1 MDKTFIIGN
10 LTADPVARTTPQGVS
25 LCTFTVASNRRAGG
39 EQRTRYWNVTAW
51 RQLGVTCCEYLAK
64 GRRVAVIG
72 EADARAYTG
81 KDGKPHC
88 SLELTADEVEFLS
101 PRELAQAGADLSS
114 YGNVDDSDLPFEQ

>member
-1 MDKTFIIGN
+1 MNKAIIIGN
-10 LTADPVARTTPQGVS
+10 LTSDPVERTTPQGVS
-25 LCTFTVASNRRAGG
+25 LCTFTVAVNRRGGG
-39 EQRTRYWNVTAW
+39 EQRTKYWNVTAW

-101 PRELAQAGADLSS
+101 PRELAADQAGFEH
-114 YGNVDDSDLPFEQ
+114 VDDSDLPFEQ